1 MPKRILQGVVVSDKQ
16 EKTLVVKVERRFT
29 HPLLKKTVRRSKNYH
44 AHVENK
50 TQKVGDTVSIEETRP
65 ISKLKRWRRDRGSRR
80 AEGARGANERISEAT
95 SLLQTRVRRLAGGWR
110 PV

>member
-1 MPKRILQGVVVSDKQ
+1 MPKRIFQGVVVSDKQ

-65 ISKLKRWRRDRGSRR
+65 ISKLKRWIVVDARRPSWRIHRR
-80 AEGARGANERISEAT
+80 REPPSDE
-95 SLLQTRVRRLAGGWR
+95 VRCE
-110 PV
+110 PETV